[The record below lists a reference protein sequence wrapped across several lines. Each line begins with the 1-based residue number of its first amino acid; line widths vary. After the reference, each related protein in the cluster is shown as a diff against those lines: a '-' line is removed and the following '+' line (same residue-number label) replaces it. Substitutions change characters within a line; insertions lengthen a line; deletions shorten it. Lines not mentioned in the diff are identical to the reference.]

1 MEPDRMHA
9 SDRSISKSENF
20 KLDDPAFRTSRHGA
34 VDIGNH
40 GSGCDRVQPRN
51 AGAGTTGGRRECPRC
66 EMGYH
71 QLRANASMNSA
82 TSAFT

>member
-1 MEPDRMHA
+1 MHT

-40 GSGCDRVQPRN
+40 GSGCDRVQPRTR
-51 AGAGTTGGRRECPRC
+51 ARE
-66 EMGYH
+66 
-71 QLRANASMNSA
+71 LRAGYVSVPQVRWDI
-82 TSAFT
+82 TSFAPTPA